1 MAQKSEGEWVLQTLV
16 YDYAGGEP
24 GFTTEGELAGKPK
37 AGDIEVLVEA
47 LAQLGEATG
56 QALDDVQVPPAAFTV
71 EGHIAIQ
78 VTAGL
83 PTVVTFGVETGISVS
98 MTWEFEQATVKS
110 FGPRH
115 T

>member
-1 MAQKSEGEWVLQTLV
+1 MAEKREGAWELKTLV
-16 YDYAGGEP
+16 WDTGGTEPGLTPDGGPTGEP
-24 GFTTEGELAGKPK
+24 KP
-37 AGDIEVLVEA
+37 ADIRMLVDA
-47 LAQLGEATG
+47 LAKLGEATG
-56 QALDDVQVPPAAFTV
+56 QALDDVQVPPSAFTV